1 MTTIHDI
8 QDLFRLLDANPKYR
22 AALRRYVLTEE
33 LLTLPARF
41 ERFVEEQLQFN
52 REQLQFNG
60 EQRRFNTEQRRF
72 NSETRRD
79 IGEIRQDIGEI
90 RQDLGRIK
98 GAHARNETTRQSLVI
113 ARRMGFSYT
122 RTLTDADLLAMA
134 EASDI
139 SDINPR
145 DIDSFIGADLAMEA
159 TDPNGRPVYITLEI
173 SFTGNRQDTRRAI
186 RNAEFLAR
194 FTGQPAYP
202 AIASVR
208 NDPEISDVL
217 DSGQVYW
224 HEIRDRNLEPE

>member
-8 QDLFRLLDANPKYR
+8 QDLFRLLDANPEYR

-41 ERFVEEQLQFN
+41 ERFVE
-52 REQLQFNG
+52 EQLQFNG

-90 RQDLGRIK
+90 RQDLGQIK

-113 ARRMGFSYT
+113 ARRIGFRYT

-134 EASDI
+134 EDSDI

-145 DIDSFIGADLAMEA
+145 DIDSFISADLAIEA
-159 TDPNGRPVYITLEI
+159 TDPNGQTVYVTLEI